1 MKLTTIGLNHQTA
14 PLSIREKLAFTA
26 AQLPEALRDLAL
38 HAAEAVILS
47 TCNRTELYCV
57 GDADA
62 VIESARI
69 FTPSAA
75 AKPSTMP
82 SAWPAVWTAWFWAN
96 RKFWGR

>member
-47 TCNRTELYCV
+47 TCNRTEL
-57 GDADA
+57 
-62 VIESARI
+62 
-69 FTPSAA
+69 
-75 AKPSTMP
+75 
-82 SAWPAVWTAWFWAN
+82 
-96 RKFWGR
+96 